1 MVLLRAL
8 PILVVVLLTS
18 VAAARAATVPQVTDF
33 HCFWTAARMVL
44 DGADPYDPTRW
55 AMAIGGPFADVGG
68 VLRSAPCPG
77 AFGYPL
83 STAVAF
89 VPLAAL
95 PESVAAAVWAI
106 VLVGATAVGVGALW
120 RAVDGR
126 PSGLPLFAVIVG
138 CAQPLWLTIINA
150 QFGGLLLG
158 LLGLVAIAQRG
169 VRERLGAVA
178 LAALTLKPHVVSL
191 VFVAAA
197 YGAIRERRFGP
208 LALAAAVAGGLALIA
223 TAVQP
228 GWPAAW
234 AAQLLGTRREM
245 LPRQATAWSLAADTI
260 GDGRIGALFI
270 FAVVLTAAVA
280 LRGARSSG
288 VDRVGLAICGSLLIT
303 PYAGS
308 HDQVL
313 LALPWAI
320 VLTAAVDLPSPARP
334 ALLLGLVFC
343 ASVLPWTLYAYAL
356 RARPD
361 EATAWLV
368 VAATTLLVALAI
380 RLRAVSAPS
389 SQAASWRTRA
399 RERPMREASP
409 DS

>member
-1 MVLLRAL
+1 MG
-8 PILVVVLLTS
+8 ILAGRLCLDRPQRRDSNQVVH
-18 VAAARAATVPQVTDF
+18 Q
-33 HCFWTAARMVL
+33 
-44 DGADPYDPTRW
+44 
-55 AMAIGGPFADVGG
+55 
-68 VLRSAPCPG
+68 
-77 AFGYPL
+77 
-83 STAVAF
+83 
-89 VPLAAL
+89 
-95 PESVAAAVWAI
+95 
-106 VLVGATAVGVGALW
+106 
-120 RAVDGR
+120 
-126 PSGLPLFAVIVG
+126 
-138 CAQPLWLTIINA
+138 IINA

-169 VRERLGAVA
+169 ARERLGAVA

-234 AAQLLGTRREM
+234 AAQLVGTRREM

-368 VAATTLLVALAI
+368 VAATTLLVALSI